1 MKSSKIILVIG
12 LLNIFISAF
21 GQTGQRISLFKTEN
35 IMHKYFKEALESGD
49 NNKIKM
55 YLDSGINLN
64 VAWDFKG
71 HIRNYT
77 GITPLVYSIKLNKL
91 DIAKSLIEKGAD
103 VNFKYSIHESY
114 IGNYNMQAW
123 RDVPTTT
130 LNEVIR
136 LGNVEG
142 IKLLLDSGA
151 DKNSGI
157 NEAKTTNNEKIINL
171 FKEKGASIVYT
182 TSDLENAT
190 EQGKDYNYIKGI
202 VDQGVKGSGWALLSA
217 VNRSDKAIIDL
228 IIKSG
233 VSVNTTVYTKT
244 GASWCAMCTAVNNG
258 NLDIVKY
265 LVEEKNANIN
275 VNCQIKDYASNS
287 SQTLTDFSDSPN
299 CWKRNR
305 NITEYLILA
314 PSIQKKK
321 QEDNLKKGDEYIKN
335 AEKLLSE
342 NNIESAKIEYDK
354 AFNLTNIPNH
364 KKEYAIMLYFYSKK
378 EYGKV
383 IEVCDYFDSKGNS
396 YYHQQYKGFSY
407 LYLNKKDLAFDV
419 FNKNVQ
425 NNPSKTT
432 YLDLGCFY
440 SFFNEP
446 KNAIV
451 NIEKSLKLG
460 FNSWSYLESEP
471 TLNNIRDSKEF
482 KKLINK
488 FKK

>member
-1 MKSSKIILVIG
+1 MKLNKIIIVIM
-12 LLNIFISAF
+12 LLGVIISAF
-21 GQTGQRISLFKTEN
+21 SQSPQRISLYDKGN
-35 IMHKYFKEALESGD
+35 IMHQYFKEALESG
-49 NNKIKM
+49 NINKIKM
-55 YLDSGINLN
+55 YLDAGINLN

-71 HIRNYT
+71 HIRSYT
-77 GITPLVYSIKLNKL
+77 GISPLVYSIKLNKL

-103 VNFKYSIHESY
+103 VNFKYSINESY

-142 IKLLLDSGA
+142 VKLLLDSGA
-151 DKNSGI
+151 DKNSGV
-157 NEAKTTNNEKIINL
+157 NEAKATNNEKIINL

-190 EQGKDYNYIKGI
+190 EQGKDYNYIKAI

-233 VSVNTTVYTKT
+233 VSANTTVYTKT

-287 SQTLTDFSDSPN
+287 SQSLTDFSDSPN

-321 QEDNLKKGDEYIKN
+321 QEENLKKGDDYIKN

-383 IEVCDYFDSKGNS
+383 IEVCDYFDSKGTS
-396 YYHQQYKGFSY
+396 SFQQQYKGFSY
-407 LYLNKKDLAFDV
+407 IYLNKKELAFNV
-419 FNKNVQ
+419 FSKCALTD
-425 NNPSKTT
+425 PSKNT
-432 YLDLGCFY
+432 YMNLASFY
-440 SFFNEP
+440 SYFDENE
-446 KNAIV
+446 KAIE
-451 NIEKSLKLG
+451 NLEKSLKLG
-460 FNSWSYLESEP
+460 FNSWTYLESEP
-471 TLNNIRDSKEF
+471 TLNNIRDTKEF